1 MTLRVRLII
10 GGRLMKALLNKVWD
24 WCENHIV
31 EVDIALK
38 VVGVVCLLILIVI
51 K

>member
-1 MTLRVRLII
+1 MSKLEQ
-10 GGRLMKALLNKVWD
+10 AWD

-38 VVGVVCLLILIVI
+38 VVGVVCLLILII
-51 K
+51 IR

>member
-1 MTLRVRLII
+1 
-10 GGRLMKALLNKVWD
+10 MKNKLKDVWD
-24 WCENHIV
+24 WCENHLV

-38 VVGVVCLLILIVI
+38 VVAIVCLLILIVI

>member
-1 MTLRVRLII
+1 M
-10 GGRLMKALLNKVWD
+10 MSKFEQAWD

-38 VVGVVCLLILIVI
+38 VVGVVGLLILIVI
-51 K
+51 T